1 MKLFIDSSA
10 LVKFFHKEE
19 GSQRVTELILSEENE
34 IWISEIA
41 GIEFI
46 SAVARRFRNKE
57 IDEDKFNNAVS
68 GFEEQLSAF
77 NVEPM
82 GHAVIKEAESLIKQH
97 GKSQGL
103 RALDALHLGTF
114 NLVAEKDWLFVAADE
129 TLCKV
134 VRQMGYNFI
143 NPLETS
149 EQQET

>member
-10 LVKFFHKEE
+10 LVKFFHEEE
-19 GSQRVTELILSEENE
+19 GSQRVTELITSEENE

-57 IDEDKFNNAVS
+57 IDEDKLNNAIS
-68 GFEEQLSAF
+68 GFEEQMIAF
-77 NVEPM
+77 NVEPL

-103 RALDALHLGTF
+103 RTLDALHLGTF
-114 NLVAEKDWLFVAADE
+114 NLIAEKDWLFVAADE

-134 VRQMGYNFI
+134 VHQMGYNFI
-143 NPLETS
+143 NPLETRG
-149 EQQET
+149 Q